1 MNPHASNPLMFI
13 LEADPDR
20 YIKTPAAAVVAVIKA
35 VEGVFAFMWCF
46 RMLDCLREIVV
57 GRQAM
62 APLDVLCA
70 LLPGNLVRLVLP
82 AAALPG
88 GTLFMVLGG
97 AAALC
102 VLAELVCMTAEAVAA
117 VLLRFFDKGAKL
129 FKSTR
134 KWILAACFVLTLCM
148 ILSCVPQVMGFVRG
162 GFRVDASLQPLI
174 VCLLVSLLLILRV
187 CYHRAA
193 AVVITAVEYELRLGY
208 KETGMER
215 VRLGWFSFLQGL
227 LLLAASAALFVYA
240 RAEVRYAAVFLL
252 PAVKFFAVW
261 KAWRVFRRCHR

>member
-35 VEGVFAFMWCF
+35 LEGIVAFLWCF

-88 GTLFMVLGG
+88 GTLSMVLGG

-117 VLLRFFDKGAKL
+117 VLLRFFDNGAAL
-129 FKSTR
+129 FKATR
-134 KWILAACFVLTLCM
+134 KWILTACFMLTLCM
-148 ILSCVPQVMGFVRG
+148 ILSCVPLLMDFVRG

-187 CYHRAA
+187 CYHHAA
-193 AVVITAVEYELRLGY
+193 SVVITAVEYELRLGY
-208 KETGMER
+208 KETEMER
-215 VRLGWFSFLQGL
+215 VRLGWFAFLFGVL
-227 LLLAASAALFVYA
+227 MLAAAVALFIYA
-240 RAEVRYAAVFLL
+240 RTEVRYASVFILL
-252 PAVKFFAVW
+252 AIKFFAVW
-261 KAWRVFRRCHR
+261 KAWRVFRKCHR